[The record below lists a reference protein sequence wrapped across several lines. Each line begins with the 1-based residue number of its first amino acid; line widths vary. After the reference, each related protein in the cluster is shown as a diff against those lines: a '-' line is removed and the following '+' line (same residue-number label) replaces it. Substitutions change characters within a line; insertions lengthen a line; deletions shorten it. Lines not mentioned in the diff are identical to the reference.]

1 MSNLRIDIAS
11 EFTGGKAFRDAE
23 KATNSL
29 DAAVAKLSKKM
40 TQAFSAYKIAQF
52 GKNAAKAFMEDEK
65 AAASLANQLKNL
77 GFASVISGAE
87 DFIQTMQKQT
97 GVLDDQL
104 RPAYAQLARVT
115 GSVAKT
121 QDLMKL
127 AFDVSSGS
135 GSDYQTVIDALS
147 QAYVGNT
154 KSLKQLNLGLTN
166 AELSTKSF
174 AEIQALLAKQ
184 FGGAGAAS
192 LNTYAGQLSLLNAH
206 VADASEL
213 IGKSLLDALTLI
225 SGDQGFGG
233 FISKVD
239 TAAQKVSDLI
249 TFMSRGVRTIEIF
262 LNPKATMSEKLA
274 EFKKLQ
280 NQIILEDSV
289 KRQQSMFTQW
299 QPKGAWTPEQKKL
312 EAQATARAKA
322 LADAIK
328 KQNVAQEALNKKKQE
343 SAKLDA
349 LSLKYKQAES
359 IFNLDQIEIAAAM
372 QNKQTNEDLAR
383 LQLKKDLA
391 KLQDAINAGNVEEAT
406 KLASLVDIDLKRV
419 NAYQAMNAAL
429 VAQQTTADKIK
440 SAIDAMTPK
449 PLFDLKNID
458 AALDKVA
465 TLITRLGEAKAI
477 WSSAMST
484 AADEFPKKVGGT
496 STAAA
501 AAAATTAATDAAA
514 KAVTS
519 ISEQTKSQ
527 TDQQTETATAVAAVT
542 DSVAT
547 VADTVAKV
555 ADTVAENIPSNE
567 AIMGGINLP
576 ANGSLFPTTTS
587 STNLADY
594 ADLGFINML
603 PQTNSLPVIN
613 VTVTDNATKLV
624 DIVTDITQNA
634 TANGIPLGINRSAT
648 TLAW

>member
-1 MSNLRIDIAS
+1 MADLRIDIAS
-11 EFTGGKAFRDAE
+11 EFTGRRAFTDAE
-23 KATNSL
+23 KATNHL
-29 DAAVAKLSKKM
+29 DAAVAKLGKRM

-52 GKNAAKAFMEDEK
+52 GKNAAKAFMEDQK

-77 GFASVISGAE
+77 GFAGVISGAE

-115 GSVAKT
+115 GSVVKT

-206 VADASEL
+206 IADASEL

-225 SGDQGFGG
+225 SGDQGFGA

-249 TFMSRGVRTIEIF
+249 TYMSRGVRTIEIF

-274 EFKKLQ
+274 EIKKLQ
-280 NQIILEDSV
+280 NEIALQDSV

-328 KQNVAQEALNKKKQE
+328 KQNAEQAKQLKLKQD

-349 LSLKYKQAES
+349 LSLKYKQAEA
-359 IFNLDQIEIAAAM
+359 IFNMDQIEVAAAM
-372 QNKQTNEDLAR
+372 QNKQTNEDMAR
-383 LQLKKDLA
+383 LKLKQDLA
-391 KLQDAINAGNVEEAT
+391 KLQDAINAGDVAAAT
-406 KLASLVDIDLKRV
+406 AIASLVDADLKRV
-419 NAYQAMNAAL
+419 QAYQAIS
-429 VAQQTTADKIK
+429 AQLATQQGTADKIK
-440 SAIDAMTPK
+440 AAIDAMSPK
-449 PLFDLKNID
+449 QLFDLKNID
-458 AALDKVA
+458 DALDRVA
-465 TLITRLGEAKAI
+465 TLITKLTEAKVI

-484 AADEFPKKVGGT
+484 ASDEFPKKVGGAGNTGDT
-496 STAAA
+496 SSIAAAIDAAYSTSKYTPNSQLAKNADARLQAALGQTGQDIATSIVQSVTDSAAA
-501 AAAATTAATDAAA
+501 AIDTAY
-514 KAVTS
+514 
-519 ISEQTKSQ
+519 QTNK
-527 TDQQTETATAVAAVT
+527 TAT
-542 DSVAT
+542 
-547 VADTVAKV
+547 
-555 ADTVAENIPSNE
+555 
-567 AIMGGINLP
+567 GGYQSDF
-576 ANGSLFPTTTS
+576 G
-587 STNLADY
+587 
-594 ADLGFINML
+594 DLGFINL
-603 PQTNSLPVIN
+603 PSTNSAPVVN
-613 VTVTDNATKLV
+613 VQVTDNAAKMV
-624 DIVTDITQNA
+624 DVVMDITQNQS
-634 TANGIPLGINRSAT
+634 ANGNPTRVTRIASN
-648 TLAW
+648 LAW